1 MFEAYPDNPHVLDY
15 TTLET
20 WLLAHK
26 ETLTYIK
33 ICYAHQQ
40 NSKAFFNALLFPKL
54 QYLQLWRVP
63 KHSRIQDN
71 GSENESLLGH
81 SLETFCWD
89 YTTNDYN
96 TDTWAGITSWSPLA
110 ENEISWIRALAELAF
125 RRKAALKA
133 IVIKYTL
140 EDHFRCEQRLQYPW
154 ELLKV
159 VKDSISKLGID
170 LVYDKPQMSKD
181 ELMQYYATG
190 KDYNGKLKGNLADP
204 VHLVHSEP
212 DEEEELRLE
221 KYYADLVKES
231 RYHGEDIHKY
241 LQN

>member
-1 MFEAYPDNPHVLDY
+1 MFEAYPGNPHALDY

-26 ETLTYIK
+26 ETLTSIK

-40 NSKAFFNALLFPKL
+40 SSKAFFNASLFPKL
-54 QYLQLWRVP
+54 QYLQLWRLP

-71 GSENESLLGH
+71 GPENENLLGP

-89 YTTNDYN
+89 YTTTYYN
-96 TDTWAGITSWSPLA
+96 TDTWAGHTTWPPLA
-110 ENEISWIRALAELAF
+110 EREILWIRALAELASK
-125 RRKAALKA
+125 RKAALKA

-140 EDHFRCEQRLQYPW
+140 EDQFICEQLIQYPW

-170 LVYDKPQMSKD
+170 LVYDEPQLSKD
-181 ELMQYYATG
+181 ELLRYYATG
-190 KDYNGKLKGNLADP
+190 KDYSGKLKRNLADP
-204 VHLVHSEP
+204 VHLVHSKP
-212 DEEEELRLE
+212 DKEEELRLE
-221 KYYADLVKES
+221 KYYDDLVERS

-241 LQN
+241 LLD